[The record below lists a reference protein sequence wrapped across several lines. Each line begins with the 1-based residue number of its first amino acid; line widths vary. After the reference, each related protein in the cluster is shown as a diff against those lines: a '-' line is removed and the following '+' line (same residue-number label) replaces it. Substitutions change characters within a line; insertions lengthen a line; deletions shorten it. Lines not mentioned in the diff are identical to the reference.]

1 MVVLVIQSVISG
13 TYKLKTLKAE
23 AEADEE
29 NKKIVQAI
37 DERMAA
43 ELKKGS
49 VQIEKLLLQ
58 RLKKY
63 VPPERK
69 NEVTTTVKKTI
80 AKLIRKM
87 DIGYKIDGDA
97 GAPEETVEEGKDLT
111 QEQNEQIRSVEEVKR
126 PAAEIRH
133 HEIPIEPVLNLPA
146 PNEDEPAETKDD
158 GEEETT

>member
-13 TYKLKTLKAE
+13 TYKLKKLKAE

-69 NEVTTTVKKTI
+69 NELTTTVKKTI
-80 AKLIRKM
+80 AKRIRKM

-111 QEQNEQIRSVEEVKR
+111 QNKMSRSGALKK
-126 PAAEIRH
+126 
-133 HEIPIEPVLNLPA
+133 LKGLPLKSDTMN
-146 PNEDEPAETKDD
+146 PY
-158 GEEETT
+158 